1 MSGSGGVKDVMVV
14 LIVAFACVRALE
26 TDELY
31 PPLGFKFF
39 DWDEVMGL

>member
-14 LIVAFACVRALE
+14 CCFCLYVRALE

-31 PPLGFKFF
+31 PLGFKFF
-39 DWDEVMGL
+39 DWDDIMGL